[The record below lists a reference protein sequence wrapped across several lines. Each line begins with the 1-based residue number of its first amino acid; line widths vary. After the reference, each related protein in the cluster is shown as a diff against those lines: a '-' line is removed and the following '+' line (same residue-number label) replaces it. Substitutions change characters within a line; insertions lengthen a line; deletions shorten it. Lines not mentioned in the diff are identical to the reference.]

1 LPHAAAGGNVPRRR
15 LGAIPTGFVGSGNFC
30 ILCSYEETTLKST
43 VEQLS
48 PTRVR
53 INVEVPFDELKPSFD
68 RAYRKLASQVR
79 IPGFRPGK
87 APARVLESRLGRG
100 VVLDEV
106 VNEAIPAK
114 YLEAVN
120 GGEVRTLG
128 RPEIEVT
135 KIEDGDSLA
144 FSAEVDV
151 RPDLTVPAV
160 GELAVSVDDLEV
172 TDDDVVTQLDELRAR
187 FGTLT
192 GVERPIR
199 SGDFV
204 VIDLSATVDGEDVE
218 DASTTGLSYE
228 VGSGQLVDGID
239 EALEGAE
246 AGQTKTFTTKLL
258 AGEHAGKDAD
268 VAVTVQS
275 VKERELPTAD
285 DEFAQLA
292 SEFDTL
298 DELRSDL
305 RERLVRVNRM
315 QQAVQARD
323 KVLDAL
329 LDSTEVPLPE
339 AVVESEIEVRKHD
352 AVHPFDHD
360 EAKFTE
366 YLESQGENLADFD
379 AKTREDAEKAV
390 KTQLVLDAIADAES
404 VAVDDNEL
412 TERIIYQAQRFGISP
427 DEYVQRAQQSG
438 QLGAIYADVRRG
450 KALASVVRQATVTDA
465 AGEAIDMDELF
476 GIAEQDST
484 ETAAGDPVAVAAGA
498 EDEPGE

>member
-1 LPHAAAGGNVPRRR
+1 
-15 LGAIPTGFVGSGNFC
+15 
-30 ILCSYEETTLKST
+30 LKST

-68 RAYRKLASQVR
+68 RAYRKLAKQVR

-120 GGEVRTLG
+120 GGEVRALG
-128 RPEIEVT
+128 RPEFAVT

-144 FSAEVDV
+144 FTAEVDV
-151 RPDLTVPAV
+151 RPDITMPAF
-160 GELAVSVDDLEV
+160 GEIAVAVDDVEV
-172 TDDDVVTQLDELRAR
+172 TDEAVQVQLDELRAR

-192 GVERPIR
+192 GVQRPVR
-199 SGDFV
+199 NGDFV
-204 VIDLSATVDGEDVE
+204 VIDLSATADGEPVE

-228 VGSGQLVDGID
+228 VGSGELVDGID
-239 EALEGAE
+239 EALLDVS
-246 AGQTKTFTTKLL
+246 AGETKTFTTKLL
-258 AGEHAGKDAD
+258 AGEHGGNDAE
-268 VAVTVQS
+268 VSVTVQS
-275 VKERELPTAD
+275 VKERELPVED

-298 DELRSDL
+298 DELRVDL

-323 KVLDAL
+323 KVLEAL
-329 LDSTEVPLPE
+329 LERTEVPLPE
-339 AVVESEIEVRKHD
+339 AVVEAEIEVRKHD
-352 AVHPFDHD
+352 AVHAFDHD
-360 EAKFTE
+360 EAKFEEWLTTQDQTLEQFDTE
-366 YLESQGENLADFD
+366 LRTA
-379 AKTREDAEKAV
+379 AEKAV
-390 KTQLVLDAIADAES
+390 RTQLVLDSIADAEN
-404 VAVDDNEL
+404 VGVNDNEL
-412 TERIIYQAQRFGISP
+412 TERIVYQAQRFGISP
-427 DEYVQRAQQSG
+427 EEYIQRAQESG

-450 KALASVVRQATVTDA
+450 KALASVVRQATVADESGNT
-465 AGEAIDMDELF
+465 IDLDELF
-476 GIAEQDST
+476 GVPARQEAAPAELPAQ
-484 ETAAGDPVAVAAGA
+484 EQAA
-498 EDEPGE
+498 E